1 MNIYFLN
8 NTFLI
13 AQFLSAIFLLVV
25 FIYAIFQASKVVNL
39 SLLMLENEYLDT
51 SNMATAYVSLAGSM
65 FVFFCGAFAQA
76 IMFIPISVS
85 GFVSQDAEPSW
96 FIREFSNFA
105 GFWYNFVFAL
115 MIIVFTYFYTAI
127 TVNTNQMADD
137 MKRNGGFVPGIKPGK
152 ETSEYLDS
160 VMTKIVFP
168 GSLFL
173 AFLSIIP
180 AFAKIF

>member
-76 IMFIPISVS
+76 IMFDSGINNEPSVFYIITNTFSLCVNLMSLVISVP
-85 GFVSQDAEPSW
+85 D
-96 FIREFSNFA
+96 
-105 GFWYNFVFAL
+105 
-115 MIIVFTYFYTAI
+115 
-127 TVNTNQMADD
+127 
-137 MKRNGGFVPGIKPGK
+137 K
-152 ETSEYLDS
+152 
-160 VMTKIVFP
+160 
-168 GSLFL
+168 
-173 AFLSIIP
+173 
-180 AFAKIF
+180 